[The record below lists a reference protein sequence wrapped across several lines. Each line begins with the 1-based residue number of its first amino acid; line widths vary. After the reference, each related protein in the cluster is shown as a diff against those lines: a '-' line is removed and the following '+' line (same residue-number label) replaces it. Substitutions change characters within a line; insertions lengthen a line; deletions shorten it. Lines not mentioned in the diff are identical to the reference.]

1 MNAPP
6 PSSARDASSS
16 PAAISDWL
24 RRVSGHWPLAL
35 GFLIL
40 AIPTIAQLGREV
52 WSMEIGAHGP
62 IVLGTGL
69 WLLTQIVPDLR
80 RDASPPSWLL
90 ITLLLAIAL
99 PLYAFGRAYDFISLE
114 ALGLYGVMIAI
125 FYRLYGFTALRRN
138 FFPFVYLGFLVPPPG
153 WVIDKFT
160 APLRE
165 FISHV
170 ATDGLYAFGYPIA
183 REGVTI
189 YIAQYQL
196 LVEDACSGMNSIVGL
211 TAVSLFYIYIMHKA
225 SWRYA
230 LFLIAMILPIAIIA
244 NIIRIIILILLT
256 YYAGDSV
263 AQGFLHVTAGIVL
276 FAFALALV
284 FGIDALCQRL
294 FLRYRRNKGEGA

>member
-1 MNAPP
+1 M
-6 PSSARDASSS
+6 ASPTPTPAHTAQPQ

-24 RRVSGHWPLAL
+24 RRVAGHWPLAV
-35 GFLIL
+35 GFLVL
-40 AIPTIAQLGREV
+40 AIPTIAQLGEEV
-52 WSMEIGAHGP
+52 WSVEIGAHGP

-69 WLLTQIVPDLR
+69 WLLTQIVPNLQ
-80 RDASPPSWLL
+80 RDAAPPSWPLVFL
-90 ITLLLAIAL
+90 ILVLAL
-99 PLYAFGRAYDFISLE
+99 PLYVFGRAYDFISLE
-114 ALGLYGVMIAI
+114 ALGLYGVMIAA

-153 WVIDKFT
+153 WVIDWLT

-170 ATDGLYAFGYPIA
+170 ATNSLYALGYPVA

-225 SWRYA
+225 SWRYS
-230 LFLIAMILPIAIIA
+230 LFLITLILPIAILA

-263 AQGFLHVTAGIVL
+263 AQGFLHVTAGIIL

-294 FLRYRRNKGEGA
+294 FLRYQKSKGGRA